1 MRVGFWILDFQQ
13 PPATENLRETNLRET
28 NVELREENPKASP
41 ENLINIFLRGSLSA
55 LSFPKL
61 PGDVKD

>member
-1 MRVGFWILDFQQ
+1 MEGRF
-13 PPATENLRETNLRET
+13 
-28 NVELREENPKASP
+28 NVELREENPKTSP
-41 ENLINIFLRGSLSA
+41 ENLINTFLRGSMSA

>member
-1 MRVGFWILDFQQ
+1 MKTPVNNPTRVPDSFQQ
-13 PPATENLRETNLRET
+13 LEVSLSLHSLNLRETNAQQ
-28 NVELREENPKASP
+28 REENPKTSP
-41 ENLINIFLRGSLSA
+41 ENLINTMSA